1 MARRQR
7 LSYPGIAQH
16 IIQRGNNRQVCFGDD
31 EDMYIFAQWLTDY
44 AAEYGVAVHAWVF
57 MTNHIHVLA
66 TPVDFN
72 SVSLL
77 MQALGRRYVRY
88 FNRRYR
94 RTGTLWEGRYRS
106 CLVDSEAYLLTCQ
119 RYIEM
124 NPVRA
129 GMVTAPAEYRWSS
142 YRSNAHGKP
151 STLIAPHELYSKLGP
166 TAESRQAAYR
176 ALFTEQL
183 PVDLIENINQSTC
196 SGLALGN
203 DRFRDQIE
211 RLTGKQAGRGKVG
224 RPVKQP

>member
-16 IIQRGNNRQVCFGDD
+16 VIQRGNNRQVCFGDD

-119 RYIEM
+119 RLMFI
-124 NPVRA
+124 
-129 GMVTAPAEYRWSS
+129 
-142 YRSNAHGKP
+142 
-151 STLIAPHELYSKLGP
+151 
-166 TAESRQAAYR
+166 
-176 ALFTEQL
+176 
-183 PVDLIENINQSTC
+183 
-196 SGLALGN
+196 
-203 DRFRDQIE
+203 
-211 RLTGKQAGRGKVG
+211 
-224 RPVKQP
+224 